1 VQNQAQAYANRVIP
15 EARGKAAQII
25 QAAEAYRA
33 QTVVEA
39 KGQAA
44 RFMKVYDEYAKAPE
58 VTRRRLHIEAM
69 ERLFEGKD
77 KIIVDAD
84 AGGSGVIPYL
94 PLNELTRQAQRSQAS
109 SDRPKGELQ

>member
-1 VQNQAQAYANRVIP
+1 
-15 EARGKAAQII
+15 
-25 QAAEAYRA
+25 
-33 QTVVEA
+33 
-39 KGQAA
+39 
-44 RFMKVYDEYAKAPE
+44 MKVYDEYAKAPE

-109 SDRPKGELQ
+109 GDRPKGELQ